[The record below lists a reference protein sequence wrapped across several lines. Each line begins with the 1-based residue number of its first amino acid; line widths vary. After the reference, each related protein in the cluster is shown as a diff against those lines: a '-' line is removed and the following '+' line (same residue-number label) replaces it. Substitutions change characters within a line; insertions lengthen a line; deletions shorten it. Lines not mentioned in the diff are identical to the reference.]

1 MGDKIESKRIATKAK
16 VNMIPGYDGEVDT
29 VEEAV
34 KVANDIG
41 RSGSIQ
47 ETYVLFCLLKIIL
60 AHPKTGR

>member
-16 VNMIPGYDGEVDT
+16 VNMIPGYDGEVDN

-41 RSGSIQ
+41 W
-47 ETYVLFCLLKIIL
+47 
-60 AHPKTGR
+60 